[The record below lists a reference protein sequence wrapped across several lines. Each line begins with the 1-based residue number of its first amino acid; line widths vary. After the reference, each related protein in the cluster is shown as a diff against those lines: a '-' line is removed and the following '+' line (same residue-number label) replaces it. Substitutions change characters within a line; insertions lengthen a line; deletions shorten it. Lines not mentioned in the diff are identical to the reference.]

1 MRIYHRNKGIP
12 LKKIKNLSNV
22 QMQTRVKLTQSRN
35 PRKTSRTYQKPL
47 GPAAVRLPFLYE
59 YRANTPNVKLAKI

>member
-22 QMQTRVKLTQSRN
+22 QMPTRVKLNLKKRHPEN
-35 PRKTSRTYQKPL
+35 IENRPKPL
-47 GPAAVRLPFLYE
+47 GPATA
-59 YRANTPNVKLAKI
+59 